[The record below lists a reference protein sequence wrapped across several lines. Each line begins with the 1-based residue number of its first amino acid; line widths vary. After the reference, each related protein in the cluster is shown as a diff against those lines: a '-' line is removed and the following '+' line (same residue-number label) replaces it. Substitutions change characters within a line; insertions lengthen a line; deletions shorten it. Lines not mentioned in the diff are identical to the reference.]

1 MKSALF
7 IGAGAF
13 AALIGP
19 NAVLSFERG
28 LRATYMVDVYDFY
41 KPNQPVP
48 SEYPVVE
55 GQASLQA
62 YLTAVD
68 EVYKLYCQKAE
79 KLRSEGL
86 TFLNFEAFTFIF
98 EFQEYH
104 N

>member
-1 MKSALF
+1 MVF

-19 NAVLSFERG
+19 NAALSFERG

-48 SEYPVVE
+48 SEYPIVE

-68 EVYKLYCQKAE
+68 EAYKLYCQKCQKLKAE
-79 KLRSEGL
+79 GSKFSK
-86 TFLNFEAFTFIF
+86 F
-98 EFQEYH
+98 
-104 N
+104 